1 MMDPQQVADWAVR
14 LLIANPFPGKSQ
26 RELVEIINACRL
38 QRFSDGQFILKEGE
52 SGEELYFLMEGEVE
66 VLKRDVT
73 GEERSLVVM
82 KAPTMFGHMSLVDGS
97 ARSAS
102 CRAKGQVDVAVLSR
116 QTYLELLSRSHPL
129 GTSLRRLMLATLT
142 RQLVDGNAWLFGLI
156 GGKLPAKESS
166 SPSPSP
172 SPVRSSS
179 PPPRA
184 AGTQVPKH
192 VLERSP
198 EKAPSSRP
206 STADRPARRQKTRDD
221 VSRSDLLD
229 MAGILNGWKVDARG
243 LEDIEFVETE
253 DDRRRSGKNST

>member
-1 MMDPQQVADWAVR
+1 MMDPQKVADWAVR

-38 QRFSDGQFILKEGE
+38 QRFIDGQFILSEGE
-52 SGEELYFLMEGEVE
+52 PGEELFFLMEGEVE
-66 VLKRDVT
+66 VLKRDVS

-82 KAPTMFGHMSLVDGS
+82 QAPTMFGHMSLVDGS

-102 CRAKGQVDVAVLSR
+102 CRAKGEVDVAVLSR

-142 RQLVDGNAWLFGLI
+142 RQLVDGNARLFGLI
-156 GGKLPAKESS
+156 GGELPTEKKEKAKKKRP
-166 SPSPSP
+166 PSGGLGG
-172 SPVRSSS
+172 
-179 PPPRA
+179 

-192 VLERSP
+192 VLEQSAQRGRTP
-198 EKAPSSRP
+198 NAPSPQDGSSRGR
-206 STADRPARRQKTRDD
+206 SDKKEL
-221 VSRSDLLD
+221 SRSDLLD
-229 MAGILNGWKVDARG
+229 MAGILNGWKIDDHG

-253 DDRRRSGKNST
+253 DDRRRSGKTSS